1 MPRELVDVLEPAQEA
16 AIDDRELL
24 GGGRRVRAENLVRR
38 GLQDLGEADQQR
50 AMQAQVAALVLGDQR
65 RMNVEPLREL
75 DLGEAAALAN
85 RLEALAEARVVGVGR
100 DRWRRRRGGLF
111 LGHGLMIGGL
121 DQNY

>member
-50 AMQAQVAALVLGDQR
+50 AVEAQVAALVLGDQR

-75 DLGEAAALAN
+75 DLREAAPFAN
-85 RLEALAEARVVGVGR
+85 GLEALAEARVVGRGGR
-100 DRWRRRRGGLF
+100 GRRRGGLF
-111 LGHGLMIGGL
+111 PGHGGMIGGS